1 MTKMKPRVSAPSKG
15 ELLQELG
22 NKTSTLAAK
31 VCEGG
36 EEKTS

>member
-1 MTKMKPRVSAPSKG
+1 MTKMKPRVSATSKG

-22 NKTSTLAAK
+22 NKTCTLAAK
-31 VCEGG
+31 VCAGG